1 MSFRAYDLAK
11 LVDDF
16 GETLTLRKRTTA
28 GTYNTA
34 TGSLSNM
41 ATTDYSFVGYFYNY
55 NSGFIPTLD
64 QIERGTRKCLI
75 PAPNISVAP
84 DTDDQILRGSDAVNI
99 VHVITAYSNGTA
111 LHYICDVVS

>member
-28 GTYNTA
+28 GTYNPA

-55 NSGFIPTLD
+55 NVGFTPTLD
-64 QIERGTRKCLI
+64 QIEKGTRKCLI

-84 DTDDQILRGSDAVNI
+84 DTDDQILRGSDKVNI
-99 VHVITAYSNGTA
+99 IHVVTAYSNGVA

>member
-28 GTYNTA
+28 GTYNPA
-34 TGSLSNM
+34 TGSIANM

-55 NSGFIPTLD
+55 NVGFIPTLD
-64 QIERGTRKCLI
+64 QVERGNRKCLI

-84 DTDDQILRGSDAVNI
+84 DTDDQILRGSEKVNI
-99 VHVITAYSNGTA
+99 IHVVTAYSNGVA

>member
-28 GTYNTA
+28 GTYNPA

-41 ATTDYSFVGYFYNY
+41 ATTDYPFVGYFYNY
-55 NSGFIPTLD
+55 NVGFTPTLD

-84 DTDDQILRGSDAVNI
+84 DTDDQILRGSDKVNI
-99 VHVITAYSNGTA
+99 IHVVTAYSNGVA

>member
-55 NSGFIPTLD
+55 NVGFTPTLD
-64 QIERGTRKCLI
+64 QIEKGTRKCLI

-84 DTDDQILRGSDAVNI
+84 DTDDQILRGSDKVNI
-99 VHVITAYSNGTA
+99 IHVVTAYSNGVA

>member
-28 GTYNTA
+28 GTYNPA

-55 NSGFIPTLD
+55 NVGFTPTLD
-64 QIERGTRKCLI
+64 QIEKGTRKCLI
-75 PAPNISVAP
+75 PAPNIIVAP
-84 DTDDQILRGSDAVNI
+84 DTDDQILRGSDKVNI
-99 VHVITAYSNGTA
+99 IHVVTAYSNGVA